1 MFLKPGPQH
10 HPVNVNQYVN
20 TIPQAGD
27 STTIPKFVL
36 PSLTAPPPPTI
47 EEAKQRWLET
57 VHCDVFEP
65 FDGWEAVLRREL
77 MAL

>member
-1 MFLKPGPQH
+1 MNNPWI
-10 HPVNVNQYVN
+10 
-20 TIPQAGD
+20 TQAAD

-36 PSLTAPPPPTI
+36 PSLTAPPPPTA

-57 VHCDVFEP
+57 VHCDVFEL
-65 FDGWEAVLRREL
+65 FDGWEAALRREW